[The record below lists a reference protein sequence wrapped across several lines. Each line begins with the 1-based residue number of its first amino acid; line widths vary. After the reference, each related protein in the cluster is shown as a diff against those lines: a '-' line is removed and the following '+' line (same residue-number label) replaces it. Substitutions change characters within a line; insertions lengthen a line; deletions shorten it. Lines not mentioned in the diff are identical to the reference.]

1 MPCMRIVSALLGLLL
16 LLDAGAARAQAA
28 DSATSSIEIR
38 LQDGAARAHIV
49 NRRFIFDSR
58 WRFGGEGPVRLML
71 EVTTDVTERDDAE
84 GFSEA
89 TVAATAWRVAAD
101 GRRQLWSVQE
111 PGDQGD
117 VSHDQPLFM
126 VRQSGCCGA
135 RNSFTAFNLDTG
147 RRLFTATGEGFED
160 CWALLEVPNS
170 RGLERFV
177 AFHAAYSAT
186 DDVAFGRRQ
195 DVIGLLTYA
204 SPGEPLAR
212 YRLIATGGSVESFMG
227 AASVE
232 LQQQGKAEEV
242 PRLTLWPA
250 DGKRDPAAIGGFTIR
265 LHLTEDRIVTIPV
278 DADNLV
284 VASAGVPPGIAIEPV
299 PLP

>member
-1 MPCMRIVSALLGLLL
+1 MRIVPPLLALLL
-16 LLDAGAARAQAA
+16 LLDAGAAHAQAT
-28 DSATSSIEIR
+28 DSASSSIEIR
-38 LQDGAARAHIV
+38 LREGAAEAHIV

-84 GFSEA
+84 GYSAA
-89 TVAATAWRVAAD
+89 TVAATAWQVAAD
-101 GRRQLWSVQE
+101 GRRHLWSLTE

-117 VSHDQPLFM
+117 VSHGQPLFM

-135 RNSFTAFNLDTG
+135 RNSFTAFNLDSG
-147 RRLFTATGEGFED
+147 RRLFTATGESFED

-170 RGLERFV
+170 GGLERFV

-186 DDVAFGRRQ
+186 DEVAFEGRQ

-204 SPGEPLAR
+204 SPTAPLAR
-212 YRLIATGGSVESFMG
+212 YRLVATGGSVESFMG
-227 AASVE
+227 GAQVE
-232 LQQQGKAEEV
+232 LQQQGKTDEA
-242 PRLTLWPA
+242 PLLTLWPA
-250 DGKRDPAAIGGFTIR
+250 DGKRDPKVIGGFAIR
-265 LHLTEDRIVTIPV
+265 LHLTEDRIVSIPV
-278 DADNLV
+278 VADELV
-284 VASAGVPPGIAIEPV
+284 LASARLPAGIAIEPA